1 MSKRRM
7 TLFLFLFFGVL
18 IGLIFWN
25 HTHRITKMTAQG
37 EQNKQTKKELSQKN
51 SIENMQE
58 EQKKDHHIEQEEE
71 EQQIQIEI
79 LHSSEYIKPVLNS
92 GSYLVNLALQEYC
105 EDHAIQISRAEC
117 LNCMIPVEDP
127 VKTKFFLE
135 LQDEAKTLV
144 QAVYNPEDQKVVVE
158 LSDYTREEI
167 LSEVWT
173 TDGAP
178 TIRDV
183 EE

>member
-1 MSKRRM
+1 
-7 TLFLFLFFGVL
+7 
-18 IGLIFWN
+18 
-25 HTHRITKMTAQG
+25 MTAQG
-37 EQNKQTKKELSQKN
+37 EQNKETKKELSQKN
-51 SIENMQE
+51 GIEN
-58 EQKKDHHIEQEEE
+58 IQEEE

>member
-1 MSKRRM
+1 M
-7 TLFLFLFFGVL
+7 LFLFLFFGVL

-25 HTHRITKMTAQG
+25 HTHRTTKMTAQG
-37 EQNKQTKKELSQKN
+37 EQNKETKKELSQKN
-51 SIENMQE
+51 GIEN
-58 EQKKDHHIEQEEE
+58 IQEEE